1 MGANLGMVLSS
12 ENHFFPKFLLDF
24 AKNGRFLAKW
34 VTFLGVFESFLF
46 FLAATDSFAI

>member
-1 MGANLGMVLSS
+1 MVLSS

-34 VTFLGVFESFLF
+34 VTFRGVFESFLF
-46 FLAATDSFAI
+46 FLMATDSCSV